1 MLAATEVHLG
11 LMNYFCLDV
20 ILPYGT
26 LASMQ
31 FDSVTEFS
39 SSLDYVGVSCRLAG
53 LLSS

>member
-1 MLAATEVHLG
+1 MLAATEFHLG
-11 LMNYFCLDV
+11 IRNYFGLDV

-39 SSLDYVGVSCRLAG
+39 SSLDYVGVSCCLAD